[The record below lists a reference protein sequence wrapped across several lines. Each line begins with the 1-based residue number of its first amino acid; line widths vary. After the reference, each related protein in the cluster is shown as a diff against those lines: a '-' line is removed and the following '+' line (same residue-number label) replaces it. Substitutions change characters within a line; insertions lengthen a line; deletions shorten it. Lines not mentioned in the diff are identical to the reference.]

1 MKLMHIQADW
11 LICWILNCK
20 HVSFY
25 ESAKEQN
32 CSFLCDY
39 FIAGQGVIY
48 DVTMII
54 AQAYG
59 LTTAILWI

>member
-1 MKLMHIQADW
+1 M
-11 LICWILNCK
+11 NCK

-39 FIAGQGVIY
+39 FIAGQGAIY